1 MQAIYNQ
8 EEMSLLEVWSKRYER
23 LTVHDSYHLFLCNQP
38 CSVCNRPVCVTF
50 QPVKM
55 PTINNH
61 VIDLEKHPGFFAFFN
76 NIHNYIYV
84 N

>member
-23 LTVHDSYHLFLCNQP
+23 LTVHDSYHLFLCNRP

-55 PTINNH
+55 PTIKIMSLIWKNTPCFSH
-61 VIDLEKHPGFFAFFN
+61 SLIIF
-76 NIHNYIYV
+76 IIIYM
-84 N
+84 